1 MSPSSRR
8 AWIEIV
14 KIPEKGIE
22 VFVALLAEGV
32 DRNILPQLLITA
44 NWTVALLAEGVD
56 RNFSG
61 LAAAQQLVAV
71 ALLAEGVD
79 RNLRGLVLFG
89 LILVALLA
97 EGVDRNT
104 DIDWLGV
111 GKNVSPSSRRAW
123 IEMCRW
129 STCPMITCGRPPRG
143 RRKMPPAGVSTLAIS
158 FSCTTVDRYPLWQ

>member
-1 MSPSSRR
+1 MSSPPF
-8 AWIEIV
+8 AA
-14 KIPEKGIE
+14 KPEP
-22 VFVALLAEGV
+22 VALLAEGV
-32 DRNILPQLLITA
+32 DRNHTGRGA
-44 NWTVALLAEGVD
+44 YDNA
-56 RNFSG
+56 
-61 LAAAQQLVAV
+61 VAV
-71 ALLAEGVD
+71 ALLT
-79 RNLRGLVLFG
+79 
-89 LILVALLA
+89 